1 MFFHVS
7 FTLLVRLFWTLLDHF
22 SGPPTPKQMSKG
34 VGEPQN
40 PTLNVQIRDSK
51 SKRDTKNCILVSISG
66 NMLCSSEKYFGLYF
80 PENSIRNIL
89 FHFSLLDSSLYTL
102 KYTLENILITYITKC
117 NVQLIWHKRKVY
129 SLSNV
134 QYYCHHCTLR
144 NSNNTLEPKYIFS
157 AILFLNNVFLK
168 YGIDEIS

>member
-1 MFFHVS
+1 
-7 FTLLVRLFWTLLDHF
+7 
-22 SGPPTPKQMSKG
+22 MSRIGTRK
-34 VGEPQN
+34 VKETQKIVFQ
-40 PTLNVQIRDSK
+40 T
-51 SKRDTKNCILVSISG
+51 LVSIFG
-66 NMLCSSEKYFGLYF
+66 NTAGKKLFRPIV
-80 PENSIRNIL
+80 PENSTRNIL